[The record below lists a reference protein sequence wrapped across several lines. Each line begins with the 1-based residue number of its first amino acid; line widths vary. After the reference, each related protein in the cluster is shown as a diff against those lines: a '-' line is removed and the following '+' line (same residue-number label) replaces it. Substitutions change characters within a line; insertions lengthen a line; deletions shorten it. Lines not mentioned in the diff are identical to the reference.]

1 MDDTQPLT
9 SQPPSKPPIDRT
21 LIVGALIA
29 VLLVFGYFFWQR
41 RAAQQEEYQTS
52 LGLARVLSATF
63 QATDRLEVG
72 RVDGALDVTTVDP
85 GLFRFL
91 RSAQKATLPYSVTY
105 QLDLSKLDTG
115 DYRWDADKRIL
126 RVTIPDVAPTAPN
139 IDETRRRTLTTDG
152 MFVTREAYDNLNR
165 RAALL
170 ATRAAAAEAKKP
182 VHLNAARANAKKA
195 VADLLET
202 PLSVAGLGDVTVE
215 VAFPFD
221 GVRSSEQWDVSPSI
235 AEVLARRKAEQ

>member
-1 MDDTQPLT
+1 MDDTPHLT
-9 SQPPSKPPIDRT
+9 RPPIDRN
-21 LIVGALIA
+21 LVAGILIA
-29 VLLVFGYFFWQR
+29 ILLVFGYVFWQR

-91 RSAQKATLPYSVTY
+91 RSAQKATLPYSVAY
-105 QLDLSKLDTG
+105 QLDLSKLDTD
-115 DYRWDADKRIL
+115 DYRWDADKRVL
-126 RVTIPDVAPTAPN
+126 RVIIPDVAPTAPN
-139 IDETRRRTLTTDG
+139 IDETKRRTLATDG

-170 ATRAAAAEAKKP
+170 ATRAAATEAKKP
-182 VHLNAARANAKKA
+182 LHINAARDNARRA
-195 VADLLET
+195 VANMLET

-221 GVRSSEQWDVSPSI
+221 GARSSEQWDVSPSI
-235 AEVLARRKAEQ
+235 AEVLAEGSGAR

>member
-1 MDDTQPLT
+1 M
-9 SQPPSKPPIDRT
+9 
-21 LIVGALIA
+21 
-29 VLLVFGYFFWQR
+29 FGYLFWQR

-105 QLDLSKLDTG
+105 QLDLSKLDTD
-115 DYRWDADKRIL
+115 DYRWDAKNRVL

-139 IDETRRRTLTTDG
+139 IDETRRRTLATDG
-152 MFVTREAYDNLNR
+152 VFVTREAYRQSQPPR
-165 RAALL
+165 RGARDPRRGDRGKEAGPPQRRPRQCQKGRREAA
-170 ATRAAAAEAKKP
+170 R
-182 VHLNAARANAKKA
+182 NAAFGGRNGRCHGRGR
-195 VADLLET
+195 L
-202 PLSVAGLGDVTVE
+202 PL
-215 VAFPFD
+215 
-221 GVRSSEQWDVSPSI
+221 
-235 AEVLARRKAEQ
+235 

>member
-1 MDDTQPLT
+1 MDDPPNLTRPL
-9 SQPPSKPPIDRT
+9 IDRR
-21 LIVGALIA
+21 LIVGVLVAAL
-29 VLLVFGYFFWQR
+29 LLFGYFYWQR

-63 QATDRLEVG
+63 EATDKLEVG

-91 RSAQKATLPYSVTY
+91 RSAQKATLPYSVSY
-105 QLDLSKLDTG
+105 QLDLSHLDTD
-115 DYRWDADKRIL
+115 DYRWDVEKRVL

-139 IDETRRRTLTTDG
+139 IDETKRRTLATDG

-165 RAALL
+165 RAAML
-170 ATRAAAAEAKKP
+170 ATRAAATEAKKP
-182 VHLNAARANAKKA
+182 VHLNAARANAKKS
-195 VADLLET
+195 VAKLLET

-221 GVRSSEQWDVSPSI
+221 GVARSEQWDVSPSI

>member
-1 MDDTQPLT
+1 MDHPDLT
-9 SQPPSKPPIDRT
+9 KPDNRQ
-21 LIVGALIA
+21 LIIALVVA
-29 VLLVFGYFFWQR
+29 SLVLLGLFAWQR
-41 RAAQQEEYQTS
+41 HKAQQDEYQTS

-63 QATDRLEVG
+63 EARDKLEVG

-91 RSAQKATLPYSVTY
+91 RSAQKATLPYSVAY
-105 QLDLSKLDTG
+105 QLDLGQLDTG

-126 RVTIPDVAPTAPN
+126 RVTIPDVVATTPN
-139 IDETRRRTLTTDG
+139 IDETKRKTLATDG

-170 ATRAAAAEAKKP
+170 ATRAASAEAQKP
-182 VHLNAARANAKKA
+182 EHLNAARANARKA
-195 VADLLET
+195 VTNLLQT

-221 GVRSSEQWDVSPSI
+221 AVRSNEHWDVGPSI
-235 AEVLARRKAEQ
+235 AEVLARQKTQQ

>member
-1 MDDTQPLT
+1 MDETPPL
-9 SQPPSKPPIDRT
+9 SRPPLDRR
-21 LIVGALIA
+21 LIGGVLVAAL
-29 VLLVFGYFFWQR
+29 LLFGYLYWQR
-41 RAAQQEEYQTS
+41 RAGIQEEYQTS

-85 GLFRFL
+85 GMFRFL

-105 QLDLSKLDTG
+105 QLDLSQLDTD
-115 DYRWDADKRIL
+115 DYRWDAEKRIL
-126 RVTIPDVAPTAPN
+126 RVTIPDVAPTSPN
-139 IDETRRRTLTTDG
+139 IDETKRRTLATDG

-170 ATRAAAAEAKKP
+170 ATRAAATEAKKP
-182 VHLNAARANAKKA
+182 VHLDAARANAKKS
-195 VADLLET
+195 VAKLLET

-221 GVRSSEQWDVSPSI
+221 GARTSEQWDVSPSI
-235 AEVLARRKAEQ
+235 AEVLARHKASQ

>member
-1 MDDTQPLT
+1 MDDTPQLARPPL
-9 SQPPSKPPIDRT
+9 DRR
-21 LIVGALIA
+21 LIGGVLVAAL
-29 VLLVFGYFFWQR
+29 LLFGYLYWQR
-41 RAAQQEEYQTS
+41 RAAIQEEYQTS

-85 GLFRFL
+85 GMFRFL

-105 QLDLSKLDTG
+105 QLDLSQLDTD
-115 DYRWDADKRIL
+115 DYRWDAKNRVL
-126 RVTIPDVAPTAPN
+126 RVTIPDVAPTSPN
-139 IDETRRRTLTTDG
+139 IDETKRRTLATDG

-170 ATRAAAAEAKKP
+170 ATRAAATEAKKP
-182 VHLNAARANAKKA
+182 VHLNAARANAKKS
-195 VADLLET
+195 VASLLET

-221 GVRSSEQWDVSPSI
+221 GVARSEQWDVSPSI
-235 AEVLARRKAEQ
+235 AEVLARRKAGQ

>member
-1 MDDTQPLT
+1 MDDQPNLIR
-9 SQPPSKPPIDRT
+9 PPIDRR
-21 LIVGALIA
+21 LILGVVVAAL
-29 VLLVFGYFFWQR
+29 LLLGYFFWQR
-41 RAAQQEEYQTS
+41 RAAIQEEYQTS

-63 QATDRLEVG
+63 EATDKLEVG

-91 RSAQKATLPYSVTY
+91 RSAQKATLPYSVSY
-105 QLDLSKLDTG
+105 QLDLSQLDTN
-115 DYRWDADKRIL
+115 DYRWDAEKRIL
-126 RVTIPDVAPTAPN
+126 RVTIPDVATTAPN
-139 IDETRRRTLTTDG
+139 IDETKRRTLATDG
-152 MFVTREAYDNLNR
+152 MFVTREAFDNLNR

-170 ATRAAAAEAKKP
+170 ATRAAATEAKKP
-182 VHLNAARANAKKA
+182 VHLNAARANAKKS
-195 VADLLET
+195 VAKLLET

-235 AEVLARRKAEQ
+235 AEVLARQKAEQ

>member
-1 MDDTQPLT
+1 MDDTPQLTRPPL
-9 SQPPSKPPIDRT
+9 DRR
-21 LIVGALIA
+21 LIGG
-29 VLLVFGYFFWQR
+29 VLVAMLLLFGYLYWQR
-41 RAAQQEEYQTS
+41 RAAIQEEYQTS

-85 GLFRFL
+85 GMFRFL

-105 QLDLSKLDTG
+105 QLDLSQLNTD
-115 DYRWDADKRIL
+115 DYRWDAKNRIL
-126 RVTIPDVAPTAPN
+126 RVTIPDVAPTSPN
-139 IDETRRRTLTTDG
+139 IDETKRRTLATDG

-170 ATRAAAAEAKKP
+170 ATRAAATEAKKP
-182 VHLNAARANAKKA
+182 VHLDAARANAKKS
-195 VADLLET
+195 VARLLET

-221 GVRSSEQWDVSPSI
+221 GARTSEQWDVSPSI
-235 AEVLARRKAEQ
+235 AEVLARHKASQ

>member
-1 MDDTQPLT
+1 MDDPPNLT
-9 SQPPSKPPIDRT
+9 RPAIDRR
-21 LIVGALIA
+21 LILGLLAAAL
-29 VLLVFGYFFWQR
+29 LMLGYLYWQR
-41 RAAQQEEYQTS
+41 RAAMQEEYQTS

-63 QATDRLEVG
+63 EATDKLEVG

-91 RSAQKATLPYSVTY
+91 RSAQKATLPYSVAY
-105 QLDLSKLDTG
+105 QLDLSQLDTN
-115 DYRWDADKRIL
+115 DYRWDAKKRIL

-139 IDETRRRTLTTDG
+139 IDETKRRTLATDG
-152 MFVTREAYDNLNR
+152 MFVTREAFDNLNR

-170 ATRAAAAEAKKP
+170 ATRAAATEAKKP
-182 VHLNAARANAKKA
+182 VHLNAARANARKS
-195 VADLLET
+195 VAKLLET

-221 GVRSSEQWDVSPSI
+221 GVARSEQWDVSPSI
-235 AEVLARRKAEQ
+235 AEVLARREAGQRVTGD

>member
-1 MDDTQPLT
+1 MDETQQLARPPL
-9 SQPPSKPPIDRT
+9 DRR
-21 LIVGALIA
+21 LVAGVLIA
-29 VLLVFGYFFWQR
+29 ILLVFGYLFWQR

-105 QLDLSKLDTG
+105 QLDLSKLDTN

-139 IDETRRRTLTTDG
+139 IDETKRQTLATDG
-152 MFVTREAYDNLNR
+152 MFVTREAFDNLNR
-165 RAALL
+165 RAATL
-170 ATRAAAAEAKKP
+170 ATRAAAAEARKP
-182 VHLNAARANAKKA
+182 IHLNAARANARK
-195 VADLLET
+195 
-202 PLSVAGLGDVTVE
+202 SVASVLRLVSSMLGVVGTTSGIVTRRMR
-215 VAFPFD
+215 
-221 GVRSSEQWDVSPSI
+221 RSASQ
-235 AEVLARRKAEQ
+235 R

>member
-1 MDDTQPLT
+1 MDDPPLI
-9 SQPPSKPPIDRT
+9 KRDDRNL
-21 LIVGALIA
+21 LIGLVVAL
-29 VLLVFGYFFWQR
+29 LLLLGWFGWQR
-41 RAAQQEEYQTS
+41 HKAQQDEYQTS

-63 QATDRLEVG
+63 QARDKLEVG

-91 RSAQKATLPYSVTY
+91 RSAQKATLPYSVAY
-105 QLDLSKLDTG
+105 QLDLSQLDTS
-115 DYRWDADKRIL
+115 DYRWDADDRVL
-126 RVTIPDVAPTAPN
+126 RVTIPDVVPTAPN
-139 IDETRRRTLTTDG
+139 IDETKRKTLATDG

-182 VHLNAARANAKKA
+182 VHLEAARANARKT
-195 VADLLET
+195 VANLLQT
-202 PLSVAGLGDVTVE
+202 PLSVAGLGDVRVE

-221 GVRSSEQWDVSPSI
+221 AVRSSEHWDVGPSI
-235 AEVLARRKAEQ
+235 AEVLAQKQAKQ

>member
-1 MDDTQPLT
+1 MDDTPHLTRPPL
-9 SQPPSKPPIDRT
+9 DRR
-21 LIVGALIA
+21 LIMGVLVA
-29 VLLVFGYFFWQR
+29 VLLLFGYLYWQR

-105 QLDLSKLDTG
+105 QLDLSQLDTD
-115 DYRWDADKRIL
+115 DYRWDAEKRIL
-126 RVTIPDVAPTAPN
+126 RVTIPDVAPTSPN
-139 IDETRRRTLTTDG
+139 IDETKRRTLATDG

-170 ATRAAAAEAKKP
+170 ATRAAATEAKKP
-182 VHLNAARANAKKA
+182 VHLNAARANAKKS
-195 VADLLET
+195 VARLLET

-215 VAFPFD
+215 VVFPFD
-221 GVRSSEQWDVSPSI
+221 GMARSEQWDVSPSI
-235 AEVLARRKAEQ
+235 AEVLARHKAGQ

>member
-1 MDDTQPLT
+1 MDNNPDLT
-9 SQPPSKPPIDRT
+9 RKPNDRR
-21 LIVGALIA
+21 LIA
-29 VLLVFGYFFWQR
+29 VVLVAALLLLGYFYWQR

-72 RVDGALDVTTVDP
+72 RVDGELDVTTVDP

-91 RSAQKATLPYSVTY
+91 RSAQKATLPYSVAY
-105 QLDLSKLDTG
+105 QLDLSQLDTD
-115 DYRWDADKRIL
+115 DYRWDAKRRIL
-126 RVTIPDVAPTAPN
+126 RVTIPDVAPAAPN
-139 IDETRRRTLTTDG
+139 IDETRRRTLATDG

-165 RAALL
+165 RAAVL

-182 VHLNAARANAKKA
+182 VHLNAARANARKS
-195 VADLLET
+195 VANLLET

-215 VAFPFD
+215 VVFPFD
-221 GVRSSEQWDVSPSI
+221 GRQRSEQWDVSPSI
-235 AEVLARRKAEQ
+235 AEVLARHKAAQ